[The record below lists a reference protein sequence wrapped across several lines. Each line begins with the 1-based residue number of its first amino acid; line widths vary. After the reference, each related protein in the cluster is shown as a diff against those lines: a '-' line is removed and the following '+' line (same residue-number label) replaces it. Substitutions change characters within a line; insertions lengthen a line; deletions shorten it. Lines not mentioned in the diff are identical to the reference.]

1 MEIIGISL
9 KKRVKMEFTVPKQ
22 DNPNI
27 KTYNKNELTLAYRF
41 AREIHSEFGD
51 FLKAVVLFGSTAKHN
66 VSKQGDVDLL
76 IVVDDVTINPTQELV
91 EAYRIITEKLV
102 TQISTRLH
110 VTTIKLT
117 TFWEYIRAG
126 DPIGMNILRDGVA
139 LLDTGFFDPL
149 RALLMRGRIRPSE
162 EAVWTYF
169 ARAPRT
175 LHNAKWHVLQ
185 AAIDMYWAV
194 IDAAHAAL
202 MMLGE
207 TPPSPDHV
215 GALLEEKLIRPN
227 HLPAKY
233 GKTVNKF
240 YLLQKRILHR
250 EIREIKGA
258 QIDAMFKEAQDFV
271 ETVDNLINRKFGK
284 KKPNRF

>member
-1 MEIIGISL
+1 
-9 KKRVKMEFTVPKQ
+9 MEFQVPRQ
-22 DNPNI
+22 ENPNI
-27 KTYNKNELTLAYRF
+27 KAYNKDDLNIAYEF
-41 AREIHSEFGD
+41 AKSMHSEFGD
-51 FLKAVVLFGSTAKHN
+51 FLKAIVLFGSTAKHLPG
-66 VSKQGDVDLL
+66 KRGDIDVLV
-76 IVVDDVTINPTQELV
+76 VVDDVTVAQTQELV
-91 EAYRIITEKLV
+91 EAYRIIVEKLV
-102 TQISTRLH
+102 SDVSTRLH

-149 RALLMRGRIRPSE
+149 RALLARGRIRPSE

-175 LHNAKWHVLQ
+175 LHNAKWHLMQ
-185 AAIDMYWAV
+185 AVIDMYWAV

-215 GALLEEKLIRPN
+215 AALLEEKLIRPN
-227 HLPAKY
+227 HLHRKY
-233 GKTVNKF
+233 ALTVNKF
-240 YLLQKRILHR
+240 YLLQKRIMRR
-250 EIREIKGA
+250 EIREVKGA
-258 QIDAMFKEAQDFV
+258 HLDMLFKEANEFV
-271 ETVDNLINRKFGK
+271 EKIDDFINRRFKTKPIRMAGK
-284 KKPNRF
+284 V

>member
-1 MEIIGISL
+1 
-9 KKRVKMEFTVPKQ
+9 MEFQVPKQ
-22 DNPNI
+22 QNPNI
-27 KTYNKNELTLAYRF
+27 KGYTKDELSIAYEF
-41 AREIHSEFGD
+41 AKRMHREFGD
-51 FLKAVVLFGSTAKHN
+51 FLKAIVLFGGTAKHI
-66 VSKQGDVDLL
+66 VTRRGDVDILV
-76 IVVDDVTINPTQELV
+76 VVDDVTVTQTQELV
-91 EAYRIITEKLV
+91 EAYRIIVEKLV
-102 TQISTRLH
+102 TDVSTRLH

-149 RALLMRGRIRPSE
+149 RALLIRGRVRPSE

-185 AAIDMYWAV
+185 AVIDMYWAV

-202 MMLGE
+202 MRLGE

-215 GALLEEKLIRPN
+215 AAMLEEKLIRPN
-227 HLPAKY
+227 HLHRKY
-233 GKTVNKF
+233 SATVRKF
-240 YLLQKRILHR
+240 YLLQKGIMHR
-250 EIREIKGA
+250 EIREIKGQHLDKLFREA
-258 QIDAMFKEAQDFV
+258 HEFVTKIDEF
-271 ETVDNLINRKFGK
+271 INKRSAIRK
-284 KKPNRF
+284 

>member
-1 MEIIGISL
+1 
-9 KKRVKMEFTVPKQ
+9 MEFQVPKQ
-22 DNPNI
+22 QNPNI
-27 KTYNKNELTLAYRF
+27 KSYNKEELRVAYEF
-41 AREIHSEFGD
+41 AKRMHGEFGD
-51 FLKAVVLFGSTAKHN
+51 FLKAIVLFGSTAKHIVN
-66 VSKQGDVDLL
+66 KAGDVDILV
-76 IVVDDVTINPTQELV
+76 VVDDVTVTPTQELV
-91 EAYRIITEKLV
+91 EAYRIIVEKMV
-102 TQISTRLH
+102 TDVSTRLH
-110 VTTIKLT
+110 VTTIKLS

-185 AAIDMYWAV
+185 AVIDMYWAV
-194 IDAAHAAL
+194 IDAAHAAI
-202 MMLGE
+202 MVLGE

-215 GALLEEKLIRPN
+215 AFILEEKLIKPN
-227 HLPAKY
+227 HLDRKY
-233 GKTVNKF
+233 AAIVNKF
-240 YLLQKRILHR
+240 YLLQKKIMHR

-258 QIDAMFKEAQDFV
+258 YLDTLFKEAQDFV
-271 ETVDNLINRKFGK
+271 EKIDDLINKQFKTRKPK
-284 KKPNRF
+284 RF

>member
-1 MEIIGISL
+1 ML
-9 KKRVKMEFTVPKQ
+9 KKRVKMEFQVPKQ

-27 KTYNKNELTLAYRF
+27 KSYGRDELVIAYKF
-41 AREIHSEFGD
+41 ARRTHAEFGD
-51 FLKAVVLFGSTAKHN
+51 FLKAIVLFGSTAKHT
-66 VSKQGDVDLL
+66 VTKQGDIDLL
-76 IVVDDVTINPTQELV
+76 IVVDDVTVTPTQELV

-102 TQISTRLH
+102 TEISNRLH
-110 VTTIKLT
+110 ITTIKLS

-126 DPIGMNILRDGVA
+126 DPVGMNILRDGVA

-149 RALLMRGRIRPSE
+149 RALLIRGRIRPSE

-185 AAIDMYWAV
+185 AVIDMYWAV

-207 TPPSPDHV
+207 TPPSPEHV
-215 GALLEEKLIRPN
+215 AALLQEKLIRPS
-227 HLPAKY
+227 HMHKKY
-233 GKTVNKF
+233 ALTVNKF
-240 YLLQKRILHR
+240 YVLQKRIMHR
-250 EIREIKGA
+250 EIRELKGA
-258 QIDAMFKEAQDFV
+258 ELDTLFVEAQEFV
-271 ETVDNLINRKFGK
+271 EKVDELINRRFKT
-284 KKPNRF
+284 KKPNKF

>member
-1 MEIIGISL
+1 
-9 KKRVKMEFTVPKQ
+9 MEFNVPKQ

-27 KTYNKNELTLAYRF
+27 KSYDKEELTIAYRF
-41 AREIHSEFGD
+41 AREVHREFGD
-51 FLKAVVLFGSTAKHN
+51 FLKAVILFGSTAKHS
-66 VSKQGDVDLL
+66 VGKHGDVDLL
-76 IVVDDVTINPTQELV
+76 IVVDDVTVIPTEELV
-91 EAYRIITEKLV
+91 EAYRIIVEKLV
-102 TQISTRLH
+102 TSISTRLH
-110 VTTIKLT
+110 ITTIKLT

-149 RALLMRGRIRPSE
+149 RALLIRGRIRPSE

-185 AAIDMYWAV
+185 AVIDMYWAV

-202 MMLGE
+202 MALGE
-207 TPPSPDHV
+207 TPPSPEHV
-215 GALLEEKLIRPN
+215 GALLQEKLIRPN
-227 HLPAKY
+227 HLHKKY
-233 GKTVNKF
+233 ASTVNKF
-240 YLLQKRILHR
+240 YLLQKRIMHR

-258 QIDAMFKEAQDFV
+258 HIDALFIEAQDFV
-271 ETVDNLINRKFGK
+271 ARIDELINKRYKTRKPRSG
-284 KKPNRF
+284 